1 MQRRVSRRRVLA
13 GGGLGAL
20 ASLAGCL
27 ATGRG
32 ETETVTETFDTE
44 GIREVSLDTENGS
57 VTVEGAADD
66 ATALEVR
73 GHKAAPTEG
82 TLESLTLE
90 SKRSDDRLTVETA
103 SEDVPFLIGPD
114 PKFDLE
120 ATVPAEVGV
129 IRGETTNGDVTVRDA
144 TGEVVAE
151 TTNGDI
157 DIEGVDGDLTSENT
171 NGSITVSEVS
181 GDVLAETT
189 NGDIDV
195 TLAAD
200 GGDLTAE
207 TTNDSIT
214 VRTPPSIDATVTAS
228 ATNGEVSFEGFD
240 GVTADDGDDAT
251 VTLGDGSRRLRLET
265 TNGSVTVQ
273 READD

>member
-1 MQRRVSRRRVLA
+1 MGMRTDVSRRRLLA
-13 GGGLGAL
+13 GGSLGVL
-20 ASLAGCL
+20 GSLAGCL
-27 ATGRG
+27 ATGRSA
-32 ETETVTETFDTE
+32 TETVTETY
-44 GIREVSLDTENGS
+44 GIDGVDALSLIAENGT
-57 VTVEGAADD
+57 VTVEGNQGEEI
-66 ATALEVR
+66 EVQ
-73 GHKAAPTEG
+73 GHKAAPTED

-114 PKFDLE
+114 PKLDLE

-181 GDVLAETT
+181 GDVRAETT

-240 GVTADDGDDAT
+240 GVTANDGDDAT
-251 VTLGDGSRRLRLET
+251 VTLGDGGRRLRLET

>member
-90 SKRSDDRLTVETA
+90 SERSDDRLTVETV

-129 IRGETTNGDVTVRDA
+129 IRG
-144 TGEVVAE
+144 E

>member
-1 MQRRVSRRRVLA
+1 MQRRVSRRRLLA

-57 VTVEGAADD
+57 VTVEGATND

-90 SKRSDDRLTVETA
+90 TDRSDGRLAVETD
-103 SEDVPFLIGPD
+103 SEDVQFLIGPD
-114 PKFDLE
+114 PKLDLE
-120 ATVPAEVGV
+120 ATVPAEVGA
-129 IRGETTNGDVTVRDA
+129 IRGGTTNGDVTVRDA
-144 TGEVVAE
+144 TGDLIAE

-157 DIEGVDGDLTSENT
+157 DAEGVDGDLTAETT
-171 NGSITVSEVS
+171 NGSITVAEVS
-181 GDVLAETT
+181 GDVRTETT
-189 NGDIDV
+189 NGSIDV

-200 GGDLTAE
+200 GGDLTADN
-207 TTNDSIT
+207 TNNPIT
-214 VRTPPSIDATVTAS
+214 VRVPPTIDATVTAS
-228 ATNGEVSFEGFD
+228 VDNGEVSFEGFD
-240 GVTADDGDDAT
+240 DVNADGEDDAT

-273 READD
+273 REREE

>member
-66 ATALEVR
+66 ATTLEIR

-82 TLESLTLE
+82 SLESLTLE
-90 SKRSDDRLTVETA
+90 TDRRDERLAVETD

-120 ATVPAEVGV
+120 ATVPAEVDV
-129 IRGETTNGDVTVRDA
+129 IRGETTNGDVTVRDTA
-144 TGEVVAE
+144 GDLIAE

-157 DIEGVDGDLTSENT
+157 DVEGIDGGLTAENT

-181 GDVLAETT
+181 GDVRAETT
-189 NGDIDV
+189 NGSIDV
-195 TLAAD
+195 TLTAD

-240 GVTADDGDDAT
+240 GVTANDGDDTT
-251 VTLGDGSRRLRLET
+251 VTLGDGGRRLRLET

-273 READD
+273 REGEE